1 MFSND
6 SGIINLQKL
15 VKFEEAAEKPE
26 PLKVEM
32 ENLRLQEVKEVFR
45 EPEPEPIDDFDDD
58 VLLN

>member
-32 ENLRLQEVKEVFR
+32 EKLRLQEVKEVFR